1 MSVKMAKV
9 TIRDVAKEAGVSIA
23 TVSNAL
29 NDVDVLNPDTKK
41 RVMEA
46 VDKLRYVPNL
56 NGRYLKAGSSKMIG
70 FFTNNISGPYFGG
83 LLDAMGRQCDRLGY
97 GMNVF
102 ITRNPQVIMGNIMG
116 KRIDGVIIFEDTMIK
131 DQQITQME
139 EEKIKAVF
147 LDREIQK
154 KQMSSVLFNSYQMG
168 YEAAKYLINL
178 GHRKISF
185 IESVDDVFDS
195 CERKRGY
202 MDALKEHGIQVD
214 KELIL
219 QGAFEEEYTYNT
231 MKMFVRYH
239 ADKMPEAFL
248 AGNDLSAIGCIKLL
262 IAEGYRIPEDV
273 SVMGFDDID
282 IAQYFSPPL
291 TTVKNPIARQ
301 GMEAVDTL
309 IKLIEGKQEGS
320 ISRLIGNLVVRNSCK
335 LRSEP

>member
-1 MSVKMAKV
+1 MAKV
-9 TIRDVAKEAGVSIA
+9 TIKDVAKEAGVSIA

-41 RVMEA
+41 RVMDA

-70 FFTNNISGPYFGG
+70 FFTNNISGPYFGA

-102 ITRNPQVIMGNIMG
+102 VTRNSQVIMGNIMG

-131 DQQITQME
+131 KEQIAQME

-147 LDREIQK
+147 LDREIHK

-202 MDALKEHGIQVD
+202 MEALREYGIPVD
-214 KELIL
+214 EDLIL

-231 MKMFVRYH
+231 LKMFIRFH
-239 ADKMPEAFL
+239 AEKMPDAFL

-262 IAEGYRIPEDV
+262 IIEGYRVPEDV

-320 ISRLIGNLVVRNSCK
+320 ISRLAGNLVVRNSCM
-335 LRSEP
+335 LRSQ

>member
-1 MSVKMAKV
+1 
-9 TIRDVAKEAGVSIA
+9 
-23 TVSNAL
+23 
-29 NDVDVLNPDTKK
+29 
-41 RVMEA
+41 
-46 VDKLRYVPNL
+46 
-56 NGRYLKAGSSKMIG
+56 MIG